1 MRTVKNQ
8 LLPAIFY
15 FETFTFISDVV
26 SFQKEVNMKKVN
38 LGDMKNLPAVI
49 AGCMRM
55 ASLDARKAAD
65 FVAKAVENGLN
76 FFDHADIY
84 GRGESEKTFAK
95 ACSDVGIKREDI
107 VLQSKCGIVPHKMYD
122 FSKEHILSS
131 VDGILERLCTDY
143 LDVLLLHR
151 PDALMEP
158 EEVGEAFE
166 KLKSEGKVRYFGV
179 SNMKPMQMELL
190 RSGLKEDLVADQIQ
204 FSPAHA
210 GIIRSGFEF
219 NMDTDGAADRDG
231 SVLEYCRLKG
241 ITPQAWSPF
250 QKGFIKGTYIGDPN
264 FCNLNAALRDVGSN
278 YGISASAAVVAW
290 ICRHPAN
297 IQTVAGTTNI
307 DRLLDLKKGA
317 EVKITREEWYKIYAA
332 AGNILP

>member
-1 MRTVKNQ
+1 
-8 LLPAIFY
+8 
-15 FETFTFISDVV
+15 
-26 SFQKEVNMKKVN
+26 MKKVS
-38 LGDMKNLPAVI
+38 LGELKDLPAVA
-49 AGCMRM
+49 AGCMRI
-55 ASLDARKAAD
+55 ASLDAKKAAE

-95 ACSDVGIKREDI
+95 ACADAGIGREDI
-107 VLQSKCGIVPHKMYD
+107 FLQSKCGIVPHKMYD

-131 VDGILERLCTDY
+131 VDGILERLDTDY

-158 EEVGEAFE
+158 EEVGEAFDV
-166 KLKSEGKVRYFGV
+166 LKSCGKVRSFGV
-179 SNMKPMQMELL
+179 SNMNPLQMELL

-210 GIIRSGFEF
+210 GVIRSGFEF
-219 NMDTDGAADRDG
+219 NMDTDGAVDRDG
-231 SVLEYCRLKG
+231 GVLEYCRLKG

-250 QKGFIKGTYIGDPN
+250 QKGFIKGTYIGDPD
-264 FCNLNAALRDVGSN
+264 FDKLNATLREVGSN
-278 YGISASAAVVAW
+278 HGISASAAVVAW
-290 ICRHPAN
+290 ICRHPAG

-317 EVKITREEWYKIYAA
+317 EVRITREEWYAVYSA
-332 AGNILP
+332 AGNMLP